1 MNCPSARSIRA
12 SWPRRTTKRE
22 PESFVVLRGQLA
34 RSTVESDEF
43 YDFYVQQVVVRELS
57 ESAIIE
63 IRPDGIP
70 RTDYYP
76 LLALLKRT
84 LTEDEVVQAAF
95 SVLKDSDPD
104 DPVTAEQIR
113 AAIRETTEK
122 EPTGLEINQVAA
134 RLASV
139 GWPLT
144 DHS

>member
-1 MNCPSARSIRA
+1 MTSDPTPNFFQS
-12 SWPRRTTKRE
+12 
-22 PESFVVLRGQLA
+22 VLGWLH
-34 RSTVESDEF
+34 SV
-43 YDFYVQQVVVRELS
+43 Y
-57 ESAIIE
+57 
-63 IRPDGIP
+63 PDGIP

-104 DPVTAEQIR
+104 DPVTADQIR

-122 EPTGLEINQVAA
+122 EPTGIEINQVAA

-139 GWPLT
+139 GWPLS